1 MTYLPSDKA
10 GYLVARKYFSRL
22 LERGGPPEDM
32 KMARLAREACRFAYL
47 RLENRFL
54 MAKHLPDM
62 DLEPVFFA
70 ANAYTGGLS
79 GGGFIDAEHG
89 AVIVLDS
96 ISRELKY
103 HSIDWRDCGSR
114 LRFPPDGKDLRDIY
128 R

>member
-10 GYLVARKYFSRL
+10 GYLAARKYFSRL

-32 KMARLAREACRFAYL
+32 KMAQLAKEACRFAYL

-70 ANAYTGGLS
+70 ANAYTGGLP
-79 GGGFIDAEHG
+79 GGGFIDAQQG

-103 HSIDWRDCGSR
+103 HPIDWQVCGSR
-114 LRFPPDGKDLRDIY
+114 LRFPPDGKDLQDIY

>member
-1 MTYLPSDKA
+1 MTYLPSDKND
-10 GYLVARKYFSRL
+10 YLAARKYFSRMVG
-22 LERGGPPEDM
+22 RDGPPDDM
-32 KMARLAREACRFAYL
+32 RMAQLAKEACRFAYL

-79 GGGFIDAEHG
+79 GGGFIDAEQG

-114 LRFPPDGKDLRDIY
+114 LRFPPNGEDMRAIY